1 MNAVQLNTRMSADL
15 RDRGNKAF
23 ASVGKTPSE
32 VVRIVWEFAAEN
44 LGNTNKLSEF
54 FSDIEF
60 AEKEKEKKKKLEAV
74 KKGANFISDFCKEH
88 DVEWKPDPTTDNMTY
103 KELRDYFFEQ
113 DFKNGE

>member
-15 RDRGNKAF
+15 RDKGNRAF

-32 VVRIVWEFAAEN
+32 VVRIVWEFGAEN
-44 LGNTNKLSEF
+44 LGNTNKLCEF
-54 FSDIEF
+54 FSDIES
-60 AEKEKEKKKKLEAV
+60 AEKEKEKKRKLEAV
-74 KKGANFISDFCKEH
+74 KKGANFISNFCKEH
-88 DVEWKPDPTTDNMTY
+88 GVEWRPDPITDNMTY